1 MSQAQSRKKP
11 MNLKVRLLLVITG
24 ILSIFVL
31 YFVSGCMSLA
41 PPSNTEN
48 LCLIFAEKRGWY
60 RQAKRAEDRWD
71 IPKTVLM
78 SIINQESSFV
88 HNALPPRTKILGLIP
103 WKRPSTA
110 YGYAQA
116 LDITW
121 NDYQAR
127 NNRKHARRTRFKDA
141 IDFVGWYLDM
151 AARATDV
158 SRDDAKNL
166 YVIYH
171 EGITGFES
179 NDWKKKRFL
188 LVAATKVENR
198 VKTYET
204 QLANC
209 DHGPARRR

>member
-1 MSQAQSRKKP
+1 MSATQSQEK
-11 MNLKVRLLLVITG
+11 NVTSKVRLFLVGTG
-24 ILSIFVL
+24 ILSICVL

-60 RQAKRAEDRWD
+60 RQAKRAEERWD

-88 HNALPPRTKILGLIP
+88 HNALPQRTKILGLIP

-121 NDYQAR
+121 SDYQTR
-127 NNRKHARRTRFKDA
+127 NNKKHARRTSFRDA

-166 YVIYH
+166 YVMYH

-179 NDWKKKRFL
+179 NEWKKKRFL

-198 VKTYET
+198 VQTYQS

-209 DHGPARRR
+209 DQGPARRR